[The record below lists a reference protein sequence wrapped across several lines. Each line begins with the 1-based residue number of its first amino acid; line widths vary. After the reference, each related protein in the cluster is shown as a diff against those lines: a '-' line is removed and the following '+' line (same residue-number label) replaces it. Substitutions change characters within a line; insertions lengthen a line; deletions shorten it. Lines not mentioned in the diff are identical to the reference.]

1 MTIGR
6 VFVANRGEIAVRI
19 VHACRVLG
27 LEAVVGVSDVDRD
40 SAAAR
45 LADRAVCIGP
55 SRASDSYLKPET
67 IVQAALGTGCD
78 AIHPGYGF
86 LSENPRLAALARD
99 AGIAF
104 VGPPPEVIEL
114 AGDKLAAR
122 AKAAEAGLR
131 LVPGREVQTLEAA
144 RRFAGDAGYPVLLKA
159 AGGGGGR
166 GIKLAH
172 DDDELGALFGVAV
185 AEAES
190 AFGDPRLYVERFV
203 AAARHVEVQIAAD
216 AHGRVVHLGERDCS
230 VQRRYQKVIEEA
242 PAPNLPEATTQA
254 IRAAGV
260 AFAGAIGYRNLGTV
274 EFIVDA
280 DRGDFFFLE
289 VNCRIQVEHPVTEEV
304 TGYDLVAE
312 QLGIAAGKPLSMRQ
326 KDVALSGHA
335 IECRLTAEDVS
346 KNFMPSPGT
355 LSRFAV
361 PDLPG
366 LRVDTHCRDGARIP
380 PYYDSLMAKLIAHAS
395 DREAAIALML
405 EALEGL
411 EVEGVETNRS
421 LLASVLGHDDFSSG
435 AVTTRWLEEEA
446 IAA

>member
-1 MTIGR
+1 MSVSR

-19 VHACRVLG
+19 VRACHKLG
-27 LEAVVGVSDVDRD
+27 LEAVVGASEVDMD
-40 SAAAR
+40 GMAAEM
-45 LADRAVCIGP
+45 ADRVVCIGP
-55 SRASDSYLKPET
+55 ASASESYLRPEI

-86 LSENPRLAALARD
+86 LSENRLLATAAREN
-99 AGIAF
+99 GITF
-104 VGPPPEVIEL
+104 VGPPVEAIEL
-114 AGDKLAAR
+114 AGDKLRAR
-122 AKAAEAGLR
+122 QEAEAAGLPV
-131 LVPGREVQTLEAA
+131 VPGRELGTLDEARELA
-144 RRFAGDAGYPVLLKA
+144 EESGYPLLLKA

-166 GIKLAH
+166 GIKLATGP
-172 DDDELGALFGVAV
+172 DELAGLFGVAV
-185 AEAES
+185 AEARA
-190 AFGDPRLYVERFV
+190 AFGDERLYGERFIRN
-203 AAARHVEVQIAAD
+203 ARHVEVQVAAD
-216 AHGRVVHLGERDCS
+216 EHGNAIHLGERDCS
-230 VQRRYQKVIEEA
+230 VQRRYGKLIEEA
-242 PAPNLPEATTQA
+242 PAPFLPESTRDALRDGA
-254 IRAAGV
+254 V
-260 AFAGAIGYRNLGTV
+260 ALARAIGYRNLGTV

-289 VNCRIQVEHPVTEEV
+289 VNCRIQVEHPVTEQV

-326 KDVALSGHA
+326 EDVVLSGHA

-361 PDLPG
+361 PDMAG

-380 PYYDSLMAKLIAHAS
+380 PYYDSLMAKLIAHAA
-395 DREAAIALML
+395 DREAAVTLML
-405 EALEGL
+405 EALDGL
-411 EVEGVETNRS
+411 EVEGVETNQS
-421 LLASVLGHDDFSSG
+421 LLASVLAHEDFASG